1 MVPSQDSER
10 LWLVP
15 RRLPPECL
23 SPQLCG
29 GGTTEDESTR
39 SAGTHTRCFERK
51 HRRNLLS
58 PLPAAILGLDK
69 VVVAFMA

>member
-15 RRLPPECL
+15 RRLPPEGL
-23 SPQLCG
+23 SLQLCRG
-29 GGTTEDESTR
+29 GATEDESTR
-39 SAGTHTRCFERK
+39 SAGSHTRCFELK
-51 HRRNLLS
+51 HRRNLLT

-69 VVVAFMA
+69 VVVAFMT